1 MSSDEE
7 FDVDLED
14 GVEDEE
20 VSSCM
25 WCTASPKR
33 CAECNRPVCA
43 RHASRSNNC
52 CGKCLAKFQRSVKVG
67 RYCTS
72 NEDDALVESIG
83 GPRANVYGETTPNG
97 VRTLSKHLKLTP
109 HDLFADLG
117 SGLGL
122 AVLQAA
128 REFGVTSYGV
138 ERAEGRHRVAER
150 ALSRQAED
158 VASRV
163 RLFCADCAD
172 PQLWREELTGR
183 VTVVYASNLLF
194 SAELNQRLSEAL
206 EAGGAPLRAV
216 AALRPFTG
224 GLLGFEEKE
233 PFLVET
239 TWRAPEELGALRRV
253 GEHEGSLVY
262 LYVRPCAVDRL

>member
-1 MSSDEE
+1 MSSDDE
-7 FDVDLED
+7 FDVDLVD
-14 GVEDEE
+14 NVQTEE
-20 VSSCM
+20 VICM
-25 WCTASPKR
+25 WCTTSSKR
-33 CAECNRPVCA
+33 CSECNRKVCA
-43 RHASRSNNC
+43 RHASRLNNC
-52 CGKCLAKFQRSVKVG
+52 CAACLAKFQRSVKVG

-83 GPRANVYGETTPNG
+83 GPRANIYGEITPNG
-97 VRTLSKHLKLTP
+97 VRTLNEHLNLTS
-109 HDLFADLG
+109 DDCFADLG

-128 REFGVTSYGV
+128 REFGVPAYGV

-150 ALSRQAED
+150 ALSRQADD

-163 RLFCADCAD
+163 RLLCADCAD
-172 PQLWREELTGR
+172 PQLWREQLSK
-183 VTVVYASNLLF
+183 VTVAYTCNLLF
-194 SAELNQRLSEAL
+194 STELNQRLSEAL
-206 EAGGAPLRAV
+206 ETGGAPLRAV
-216 AALRPFTG
+216 AAMRQFTG

-239 TWRAPEELGALRRV
+239 TWRAPEELGALREA

-262 LYVRPCAVDRL
+262 LYVRPNAT